1 MNSSGDSSR
10 RPHRCGRSSALVTLL
25 VGLGVLAAVGCA
37 KQKLIPST
45 KIVDNPENRQ
55 ILTTLESYRHAMER
69 RDAARV
75 YSLVHHTY
83 QDNSGTPEANDDVD
97 YATLA
102 KVLRSRFKRC
112 QRVVYRIEYQ
122 RISFKRDQAF
132 VDAWID
138 ATFAYAH
145 PDSPLRYQRHT
156 DHHRFALL
164 KTKRGWRF
172 TGGL

>member
-1 MNSSGDSSR
+1 MDSSGKLNGRPSR
-10 RPHRCGRSSALVTLL
+10 RCRRWAPLALV
-25 VGLGVLAAVGCA
+25 LGFAVLAAGGCA
-37 KQKLIPST
+37 KQKLIPAT
-45 KIVDNPENRQ
+45 KVVDNPENRL
-55 ILTTLESYRHAMER
+55 ILGALENYRQAVER

-83 QDNSGTPEANDDVD
+83 QDNSGTPEASDDID

-102 KVLRSRFKRC
+102 QVLRSRFKRC

-122 RISFKRDQAF
+122 RVSFKRDQAF
-132 VDAWID
+132 VDGWID
-138 ATFAYAH
+138 ATFVYAQ

-156 DHHRFALL
+156 DHHRFTLL
-164 KTKRGWRF
+164 KTKQGWRF